1 MFHCNEKSVLVGTAE
16 FEPLIPKI
24 MNNYEQLA
32 AAVELFLDSPS
43 DCYSTYLDMVKKSLA
58 DWHQIKYNL
67 ASNIIAK
74 HDPGSP

>member
-1 MFHCNEKSVLVGTAE
+1 MGEID
-16 FEPLIPKI
+16 PLIQNL

-58 DWHQIKYNL
+58 DLNQIKYTL
-67 ASNIIAK
+67 ASNVIAK
-74 HDPGSP
+74 HDPSSPQGGQGV